1 MGHKKLAKA
10 ILVSIIGTVV
20 VLGVRYVFL
29 HPLGRA
35 DPDACISEEMMTIPD
50 LAGAK
55 IEIVYTNC
63 DTLVKDEA
71 VKVYFSRAAVKGESW
86 FARWRNHRTLVFC
99 YDPGGRA
106 FAHMPLPSI
115 THPSPSTILI
125 SIPEVSS
132 ILFKTRKW
140 ENMSIDYA
148 IGKVY

>member
-1 MGHKKLAKA
+1 MGHKKLAKT
-10 ILVSIIGTVV
+10 ILVSIVGLVV
-20 VLGVRYVFL
+20 VLGAGYALLRIA
-29 HPLGRA
+29 GTN
-35 DPDACISEEMMTIPD
+35 DSDGCISEEMMTIPD
-50 LAGAK
+50 LAGVKA
-55 IEIVYTNC
+55 EVVYTNC

-86 FARWRNHRTLVFC
+86 LAKWRNRRTLVFW

-106 FAHMPLPSI
+106 FPDMPLPLI

-125 SIPEVSS
+125 SVPEVSS
-132 ILFKTRKW
+132 VAYKSRKW